1 MAAHPPR
8 RARVLVVDDEHRS
21 AATLVRVLRAAG
33 FDAASVR
40 SGADAVPV
48 MLHEQVAAVVVSFA
62 GRGVAATTELVAILR
77 ARPEPALGGA
87 GIVVVVDA
95 ARDARLGL
103 DAEADAVLLRPIDAV
118 ALADAVTDVAA
129 TDHDTRRAR
138 RARRTAAVDPGSYFR
153 PRAGL
158 GVE

>member
-8 RARVLVVDDEHRS
+8 RARVLVVDDDRRS
-21 AATLVRVLRAAG
+21 ATTLVRVLRAAG

-40 SGADAVPV
+40 SGADALPV
-48 MLHEQVAAVVVSFA
+48 LLHEQVATLVVSFA
-62 GRGVAATTELVAILR
+62 GRGIAATTELVAMLR
-77 ARPEPALGGA
+77 GRPEPALGAA
-87 GIVVVVDA
+87 GIVVLVDD

-103 DAEADAVLLRPIDAV
+103 DAEADAVLVRPVDA
-118 ALADAVTDVAA
+118 AARADAVTDVAA
-129 TDHDTRRAR
+129 TDHDAR